1 MKSHE
6 SIRKA
11 CTTHTQTHIYECEC
25 ECDCVCEIA
34 IEPNAQHSNGKHQMK
49 AKRIADRA
57 ENTKIP
63 YKYAYD
69 AWRLCSFLF
78 IQLKPT
84 EPIQLNTRTGEYR

>member
-1 MKSHE
+1 MFTTGYEISWVNQKSMHD
-6 SIRKA
+6 A
-11 CTTHTQTHIYECEC
+11 HTDTYTEC
-25 ECDCVCEIA
+25 ECDCEIA
-34 IEPNAQHSNGKHQMK
+34 IAPNAQHSNGKHQMK

-57 ENTKIP
+57 ENTKMP

-84 EPIQLNTRTGEYR
+84 APIQLNTRAGE